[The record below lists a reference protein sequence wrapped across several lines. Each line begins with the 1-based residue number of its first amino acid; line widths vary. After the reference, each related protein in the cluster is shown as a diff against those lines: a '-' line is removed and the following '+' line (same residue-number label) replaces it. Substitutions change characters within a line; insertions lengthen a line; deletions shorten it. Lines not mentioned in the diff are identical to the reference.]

1 MRGCNNRLRGYM
13 LRGLGQRSRQPQY
26 LGLTQIAGAMDSMQ
40 ARLSE
45 RQGAGLVEQQSFD
58 ARELFKGLRRFHHHA
73 AARTPRHSGNDRHR
87 HRENQRARR
96 RHDQD
101 RQSAPPII
109 RKYPRSSSKQN
120 RREQKTQRVL
130 VRPPRHRGFRC
141 ASRFDN
147 LSTPE

>member
-1 MRGCNNRLRGYM
+1 M

-73 AARTPRHSGNDRHR
+73 AARTP
-87 HRENQRARR
+87 
-96 RHDQD
+96 
-101 RQSAPPII
+101 
-109 RKYPRSSSKQN
+109 
-120 RREQKTQRVL
+120 
-130 VRPPRHRGFRC
+130 
-141 ASRFDN
+141 
-147 LSTPE
+147 